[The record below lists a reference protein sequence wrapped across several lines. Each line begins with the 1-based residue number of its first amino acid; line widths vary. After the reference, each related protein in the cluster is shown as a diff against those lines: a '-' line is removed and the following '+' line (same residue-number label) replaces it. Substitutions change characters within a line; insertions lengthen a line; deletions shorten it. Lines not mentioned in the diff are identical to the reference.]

1 MLKMPTKCRRMRSCA
16 TALWIAPILLVLSHG
31 ADRAGAADIPRE
43 AARSIQEGNR
53 LLDGGHHEK
62 ALEMFERAAAKA
74 PRLAEAAFNR
84 GVALYRLGRFEE
96 AETAFQ
102 DALRPGRPDLEPRAT
117 YNLARTA
124 HASALARGAD
134 LEAGLKDITRAI
146 NFYKDALALKPNDQ
160 DAVRNLAMAEGMQ
173 AFLKRKLEQIQKE
186 QPPDSDGSP
195 SDSEDN
201 DSDHEPKQSD
211 QGEQGDSK
219 SDESNEGDESRE
231 DSSSESRDSSDRQG
245 KAEDS
250 IGDSQGQ
257 EGGEPSEQ
265 PEQSDS
271 EPSEDQRDGSNADRE
286 ASEREGLAS
295 PEGDGTTDDD
305 TSKSDTE
312 SAADAATQPAESGR
326 TEQESDEA
334 EAQSQPEDSAAQEEG
349 EDLESSTTTQ
359 PASGFDINDL
369 SREHALRLLEDA
381 REMERKRRDTLR
393 RRALMRRGRI
403 EVEKDW

>member
-1 MLKMPTKCRRMRSCA
+1 MRICK
-16 TALWIAPILLVLSHG
+16 TALTLYAAPLFLVLSHG
-31 ADRAGAADIPRE
+31 ADQARAADIPRE

-53 LLDGGHHEK
+53 LLDAGHHEE
-62 ALEMFERAAAKA
+62 ALAMFERAAAKA
-74 PRLAEAAFNR
+74 PKLAEAVFNR

-134 LEAGLKDITRAI
+134 IEASLKDITRAI
-146 NFYKDALALKPNDQ
+146 NFYKDALALKPNDP

-195 SDSEDN
+195 SDSDKN
-201 DSDHEPKQSD
+201 DSEKEQKQSD
-211 QGEQGDSK
+211 QGEQGESD
-219 SDESNEGDESRE
+219 SDESKKGDESSKE
-231 DSSSESRDSSDRQG
+231 ASSENSDSSNRQ
-245 KAEDS
+245 S
-250 IGDSQGQ
+250 DSQGQ
-257 EGGEPSEQ
+257 EGGEPSDQ
-265 PEQSDS
+265 SEQSDS
-271 EPSEDQRDGSNADRE
+271 QPSEDQRDGADADRE
-286 ASEREGLAS
+286 ESERDGLAS
-295 PEGDGTTDDD
+295 PEGDGSTDDD
-305 TSKSDTE
+305 SPKPDTE
-312 SAADAATQPAESGR
+312 SAADATTQPAENDPSA
-326 TEQESDEA
+326 QDANEA
-334 EAQSQPEDSAAQEEG
+334 ETQPQPEDSAAHEEG
-349 EDLESSTTTQ
+349 QDNASSTTTQ
-359 PASGFDINDL
+359 PAPGFDINDL

-381 REMERKRRDTLR
+381 REMERKRRETLR